1 MMPEKSEL
9 VIPLENS
16 PGFRSLKVPCANKER
31 CSYLRMIRLS
41 VLHEL
46 LVVFGHACLQQSRVY
61 DHMIF
66 LDAQISSY

>member
-1 MMPEKSEL
+1 MPEKSEL

-31 CSYLRMIRLS
+31 CSYLWIRLS
-41 VLHEL
+41 VLYEFF
-46 LVVFGHACLQQSRVY
+46 VVFGHACLQQSRVY